1 MPPAIAARLSAAFR
15 KAATDPAYLNMLESF
30 DMQANVISGEAYSA
44 YAKVAFERD
53 AKMLKD
59 IGFKLE

>member
-1 MPPAIAARLSAAFR
+1 
-15 KAATDPAYLNMLESF
+15 
-30 DMQANVISGEAYSA
+30 VISGEAYTA